1 MHYTRKTLIL
11 VLSVAT
17 FPAIA
22 APAVHRV
29 VCVTATGVKAGCEG
43 VMERL
48 DQALFLKRW
57 PADHA
62 ISITTQ
68 QIRPKHALISVNAG
82 TLQVIKVVRSGKEI
96 GTKPVWLIQMSS
108 DTDNLSDGAPADA
121 GAWNIGWSLA
131 DALNKSIASGETEA
145 K

>member
-1 MHYTRKTLIL
+1 MRRPVALALSL
-11 VLSVAT
+11 VALTAT
-17 FPAIA
+17 A
-22 APAVHRV
+22 APEAPRV

-48 DQALFLKRW
+48 NQALFLKRW

-62 ISITTQ
+62 ISVTTQ
-68 QIRPKHALISVNAG
+68 HIRPKHAPIAVNAG
-82 TLQVIKVVRSGKEI
+82 TLQVIKVVRNGKEI

-131 DALNKSIASGETEA
+131 DALNKSIASGETDA

>member
-1 MHYTRKTLIL
+1 MHHLRKTLVL
-11 VLSVAT
+11 ALSVAT

-22 APAVHRV
+22 APAAPQV
-29 VCVTATGVKAGCEG
+29 VCVTATGVRAGCEG

-48 DQALFLKRW
+48 NQALFLKRW

-68 QIRPKHALISVNAG
+68 HIRPKYAPIAVNAG
-82 TLQVIKVVRSGKEI
+82 TLQVIKVVRNGKEI
-96 GTKPVWLIQMSS
+96 GTKAVWLIQMSS

-131 DALNKSIASGETEA
+131 DALNKSIASGETDV